1 MDAND
6 HSTLMSEEQVTDI
19 SKNSN
24 TIIIANN
31 EKVISARDEKS
42 AQVSDI
48 CQESLTPGCSKE
60 EENENIVLD
69 SDLCQESLKP
79 GYSKEEENENSALN
93 SDLCQ
98 GPLEPGYSKDEENEN
113 SAQVS
118 DPCQESLEPGY
129 SKVEEKEVPN
139 ESLQQLQCNM
149 QEENEADQNV
159 TFPQSKREGDE
170 QTEVLQNKAACQVE
184 SDDKGYSSDKTDFSN
199 THEKVI
205 ASINTDVSQEVS
217 RELSDTQDTRHY
229 EIEVSDASEEKC
241 EVVEENE
248 SSVDHP
254 TMFSSNEEEFS
265 IKESQS
271 TAKRE
276 RNEEGESVKDSSDSK
291 SRGTQT
297 TLQLLDSSIFREF
310 SLDVATM
317 QVEIGLMTVD
327 SLQELDPE
335 IDDWPLL
342 LVSQLRL
349 RDNVINTL
357 NTMLTDVLDKGRRLE
372 EDVDYLK
379 LKILD
384 LKQQVKRNKRNKK
397 IFSTQTTDEDFAA
410 AWSKWYAGGYQ
421 YYSQEETSKMYS
433 STWEYVQ
440 QPTISPATQIV
451 NESALPSVEEAVLE
465 LQADGKSD
473 VCNKCYSD
481 VNKHKVNDTG
491 EEEDVGNLKTH
502 CGCTQKTKDKER
514 NTAKHKRNKAKKHDK
529 ILDKKIESDILGNT
543 KLVAIDSIKES
554 YAVEKNSQ
562 TSLKDDE
569 EYCKADEP
577 RLSDKKEA
585 AHGWDNSG
593 DMSIL
598 DQVKAAANEAVQG
611 SGYVFQEELGLYY
624 DYSTQYYYN
633 AETGLY
639 YDPKTGTYF
648 YYDHASQAYQFHSQ
662 VAIDEKPAKRGKRK
676 DDADREDS
684 EGKRVKRI
692 RKAKERN
699 EEEREEGECTD
710 SGEEE
715 ELEQEEEEEEELKN
729 EEAAEECIDREET
742 VHVPPSLRLM
752 VIESASERVKVGTLH
767 LVTLDG
773 GTVGREAK
781 NLVQLPDLNISK
793 VHAEISYRSEGP
805 DDHHYYLKDLGSN
818 NGTFVND
825 TRLSEPR
832 ETSQEVELGHGWMLQ
847 FGPVKVKCH
856 IHPGLLTCNECE
868 PGLVNANH
876 SSHDPGSSVVSYKN
890 AKTRE
895 KARKKELQA
904 MKKKYAL
911 TSSTGAPVTSG
922 DYNDRADKRRKE
934 VGSDNPYEKTEVAST
949 EVALRDNNKGFALL
963 QKMGWSE
970 GQSLGK
976 SQKGIKQPIQPES
989 VVGRAGFGLVVSDAT
1004 PNVAEKKRKKVLQIT
1019 KQRYNQT

>member
-1 MDAND
+1 
-6 HSTLMSEEQVTDI
+6 
-19 SKNSN
+19 
-24 TIIIANN
+24 
-31 EKVISARDEKS
+31 
-42 AQVSDI
+42 
-48 CQESLTPGCSKE
+48 
-60 EENENIVLD
+60 
-69 SDLCQESLKP
+69 
-79 GYSKEEENENSALN
+79 
-93 SDLCQ
+93 
-98 GPLEPGYSKDEENEN
+98 
-113 SAQVS
+113 
-118 DPCQESLEPGY
+118 
-129 SKVEEKEVPN
+129 
-139 ESLQQLQCNM
+139 
-149 QEENEADQNV
+149 
-159 TFPQSKREGDE
+159 
-170 QTEVLQNKAACQVE
+170 
-184 SDDKGYSSDKTDFSN
+184 
-199 THEKVI
+199 
-205 ASINTDVSQEVS
+205 
-217 RELSDTQDTRHY
+217 
-229 EIEVSDASEEKC
+229 
-241 EVVEENE
+241 
-248 SSVDHP
+248 
-254 TMFSSNEEEFS
+254 
-265 IKESQS
+265 
-271 TAKRE
+271 
-276 RNEEGESVKDSSDSK
+276 
-291 SRGTQT
+291 
-297 TLQLLDSSIFREF
+297 
-310 SLDVATM
+310 
-317 QVEIGLMTVD
+317 
-327 SLQELDPE
+327 
-335 IDDWPLL
+335 
-342 LVSQLRL
+342 
-349 RDNVINTL
+349 
-357 NTMLTDVLDKGRRLE
+357 MLTDVLDKGRRLE

-465 LQADGKSD
+465 VQADGKSD

-529 ILDKKIESDILGNT
+529 ILDKKIESDILGNP
-543 KLVAIDSIKES
+543 KLVANDSIKES

-569 EYCKADEP
+569 EYCKPDEP

-662 VAIDEKPAKRGKRK
+662 I
-676 DDADREDS
+676 
-684 EGKRVKRI
+684 
-692 RKAKERN
+692 
-699 EEEREEGECTD
+699 T
-710 SGEEE
+710 
-715 ELEQEEEEEEELKN
+715 ELWKSFKQMHLQEVRQHVL
-729 EEAAEECIDREET
+729 ET

-876 SSHDPGSSVVSYKN
+876 SSHVVTTPMSEATFGRGLHSPLHLWRGESLNCRPWLPLLPTCGPPPWPPSLPTCGRLPGPLPWPVCLAVSP
-890 AKTRE
+890 
-895 KARKKELQA
+895 L
-904 MKKKYAL
+904 
-911 TSSTGAPVTSG
+911 
-922 DYNDRADKRRKE
+922 
-934 VGSDNPYEKTEVAST
+934 
-949 EVALRDNNKGFALL
+949 
-963 QKMGWSE
+963 
-970 GQSLGK
+970 
-976 SQKGIKQPIQPES
+976 
-989 VVGRAGFGLVVSDAT
+989 AT
-1004 PNVAEKKRKKVLQIT
+1004 PSLPPADCPPPLPPAHLPYPLTPYPSPPSPLEPPLT
-1019 KQRYNQT
+1019 P

>member
-1 MDAND
+1 MDADDPRNLEIEEHVMNVSRDSDND
-6 HSTLMSEEQVTDI
+6 L
-19 SKNSN
+19 
-24 TIIIANN
+24 AN
-31 EKVISARDEKS
+31 ADDEKI
-42 AQVSDI
+42 VSPIDEKNALDSDH
-48 CQESLTPGCSKE
+48 CHVSPQEASLEE
-60 EENENIVLD
+60 EENETPKK
-69 SDLCQESLKP
+69 SP
-79 GYSKEEENENSALN
+79 
-93 SDLCQ
+93 
-98 GPLEPGYSKDEENEN
+98 
-113 SAQVS
+113 
-118 DPCQESLEPGY
+118 
-129 SKVEEKEVPN
+129 
-139 ESLQQLQCNM
+139 QQLESNV
-149 QEENEADQNV
+149 QEEREAEQDVTLHQGESEGNE
-159 TFPQSKREGDE
+159 
-170 QTEVLQNKAACQVE
+170 QVE
-184 SDDKGYSSDKTDFSN
+184 AVQKETECHVEKDARGYSSTQEDLSDEP
-199 THEKVI
+199 EKVS
-205 ASINTDVSQEVS
+205 ASCVNDVPEEVS
-217 RELSDTQDTRHY
+217 RELSDAQDTRNF
-229 EIEVSDASEEKC
+229 ETQGSEGSEEKG
-241 EVVEENE
+241 EVVVKKNE
-248 SSVDHP
+248 ALQASTVDHP
-254 TMFSSNEEEFS
+254 TLSSKHEEDCSVKESDSTNDHPTLFSKDEEEDCPV
-265 IKESQS
+265 KESS
-271 TAKRE
+271 IIEK
-276 RNEEGESVKDSSDSK
+276 NEIYQEEKENIKGSNSGRK
-291 SRGTQT
+291 SRGIQT
-297 TLQLLDSSIFREF
+297 TVQLLDSSIFREF

-349 RDNVINTL
+349 RDSVINTL

-384 LKQQVKRNKRNKK
+384 LKQQVKRNKKNRKV
-397 IFSTQTTDEDFAA
+397 FSSQTTDEDFAA
-410 AWSKWYAGGYQ
+410 AWSKWYSRPYQ
-421 YYSQEETSKMYS
+421 YYNQDEANGMYS
-433 STWEYVQ
+433 SAWEYVQ
-440 QPTISPATQIV
+440 QPTISPATQV
-451 NESALPSVEEAVLE
+451 PVQTANESALPAAEEAAPKPQV
-465 LQADGKSD
+465 DGKSD
-473 VCNKCYSD
+473 VCSKCCVDDDICNLGDKGDQGDDNSKKMQCECTRKTKD
-481 VNKHKVNDTG
+481 EERDTAKHRKRRKPKTQDKIVDGKTKSENQDEPSVIPTASAEEPCATEISSQVTPEG
-491 EEEDVGNLKTH
+491 EEE
-502 CGCTQKTKDKER
+502 
-514 NTAKHKRNKAKKHDK
+514 
-529 ILDKKIESDILGNT
+529 S
-543 KLVAIDSIKES
+543 
-554 YAVEKNSQ
+554 
-562 TSLKDDE
+562 
-569 EYCKADEP
+569 CKPDEP
-577 RLSDKKEA
+577 GLSGREES

-593 DMSIL
+593 EMSIL

-639 YDPKTGTYF
+639 YDPRTGTYF

-662 VAIDEKPAKRGKRK
+662 VPVDEKAAKRGKRK
-676 DDADREDS
+676 DDAEREDS

-710 SGEEE
+710 SGEED
-715 ELEQEEEEEEELKN
+715 ELEQEEEAEEEMRN
-729 EEAAEECIDREET
+729 EEAAEDCVDREET
-742 VHVPPSLRLM
+742 IHVPPSLRLM
-752 VIESASERVKVGTLH
+752 VIESTSERVKVGTLH

-825 TRLSEPR
+825 ARLSEPR
-832 ETSQEVELGHGWMLQ
+832 ETSQEVELGHGWTLQ

-868 PGLVNANH
+868 PGLVNANQ
-876 SSHDPGSSVVSYKN
+876 SSHDTGNSVVSYKN

-904 MKKKYAL
+904 MKKKYAI
-911 TSSTGAPVTSG
+911 TSSGAPAASA
-922 DYNDRADKRRKE
+922 DYNDRADRRRKE

-949 EVALRDNNKGFALL
+949 EVALRGNNKGFALL

-989 VVGRAGFGLVVSDAT
+989 VVGRAGFGSTVADTT
-1004 PNVAEKKRKKVLQIT
+1004 PSVTEKKRKKVLQIT
-1019 KQRYNQT
+1019 KQRYNQTLKPT

>member
-1 MDAND
+1 
-6 HSTLMSEEQVTDI
+6 
-19 SKNSN
+19 
-24 TIIIANN
+24 
-31 EKVISARDEKS
+31 
-42 AQVSDI
+42 
-48 CQESLTPGCSKE
+48 
-60 EENENIVLD
+60 
-69 SDLCQESLKP
+69 
-79 GYSKEEENENSALN
+79 
-93 SDLCQ
+93 
-98 GPLEPGYSKDEENEN
+98 
-113 SAQVS
+113 
-118 DPCQESLEPGY
+118 
-129 SKVEEKEVPN
+129 
-139 ESLQQLQCNM
+139 
-149 QEENEADQNV
+149 
-159 TFPQSKREGDE
+159 
-170 QTEVLQNKAACQVE
+170 
-184 SDDKGYSSDKTDFSN
+184 
-199 THEKVI
+199 
-205 ASINTDVSQEVS
+205 
-217 RELSDTQDTRHY
+217 
-229 EIEVSDASEEKC
+229 
-241 EVVEENE
+241 
-248 SSVDHP
+248 
-254 TMFSSNEEEFS
+254 
-265 IKESQS
+265 
-271 TAKRE
+271 
-276 RNEEGESVKDSSDSK
+276 
-291 SRGTQT
+291 
-297 TLQLLDSSIFREF
+297 
-310 SLDVATM
+310 
-317 QVEIGLMTVD
+317 
-327 SLQELDPE
+327 
-335 IDDWPLL
+335 
-342 LVSQLRL
+342 
-349 RDNVINTL
+349 
-357 NTMLTDVLDKGRRLE
+357 
-372 EDVDYLK
+372 
-379 LKILD
+379 
-384 LKQQVKRNKRNKK
+384 
-397 IFSTQTTDEDFAA
+397 
-410 AWSKWYAGGYQ
+410 
-421 YYSQEETSKMYS
+421 MYS

-440 QPTISPATQIV
+440 PPTISPAMQTV
-451 NESALPSVEEAVLE
+451 NESALPSVEEAALE
-465 LQADGKSD
+465 LQADGKS
-473 VCNKCYSD
+473 VICNKCCSD
-481 VNKHKVNDTG
+481 VNKHKANDTG
-491 EEEDVGNLKTH
+491 KEVGDENLKTH
-502 CGCTQKTKDKER
+502 CECAQKTKEKER
-514 NTAKHKRNKAKKHDK
+514 ETAKHKRHKAKKKDK
-529 ILDKKIESDILGNT
+529 ILDRNT
-543 KLVAIDSIKES
+543 KSDTLDEPKLKSTDSIKES
-554 YAVEKNSQ
+554 YAVENNSQ
-562 TSLKDDE
+562 ASLKDDK
-569 EYCKADEP
+569 EYCKPDEP

-585 AHGWDNSG
+585 AHGWDNSSE
-593 DMSIL
+593 MSIL

-639 YDPKTGTYF
+639 YDPRTGTYF

-662 VAIDEKPAKRGKRK
+662 VAVDEKPGKKGKRK

-715 ELEQEEEEEEELKN
+715 LEQEEEEEEMRN
-729 EEAAEECIDREET
+729 EEAAEESVDREET
-742 VHVPPSLRLM
+742 VYVPPSLRLM

-793 VHAEISYRSEGP
+793 VHAEISYHSEGP

-832 ETSQEVELGHGWMLQ
+832 ETSKEVELGHGWTLQ

-876 SSHDPGSSVVSYKN
+876 SSQDPGSSIVSYKN

-922 DYNDRADKRRKE
+922 DYNDRADRRRKE

-989 VVGRAGFGLVVSDAT
+989 VVGRAGFGLVVADVT
-1004 PNVAEKKRKKVLQIT
+1004 PNVTEKKRKKVLQIT